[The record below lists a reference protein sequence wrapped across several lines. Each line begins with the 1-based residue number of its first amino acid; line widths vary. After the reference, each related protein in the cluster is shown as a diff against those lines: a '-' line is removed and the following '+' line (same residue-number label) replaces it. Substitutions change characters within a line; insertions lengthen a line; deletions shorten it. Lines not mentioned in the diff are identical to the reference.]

1 MTALQV
7 EPEDVLTS
15 KPERTTTVA
24 GTALRILGLI
34 IFTAFSIFFIYLLL
48 SDGYWPLA
56 LLIGLITLMIN
67 YIFLNPNAYPLRWM
81 SPGLAFMML
90 ISVYPIAY
98 TIYISF
104 TNYGTGHLLPQRQ
117 AIEVLE
123 SRKYLPEAGR
133 TYSYAA
139 FQNEAGQFGLW
150 LTRQTEDGVTES
162 FFATGDNF
170 VLGEEAGAG
179 PLDEDGFP
187 TEIPGWRRLARGE
200 LLRNVSALSQLT
212 LGDEERQIQVTSR
225 LGIASE
231 LQQRYTYDPDL
242 NAMIDNQT
250 GTVYTANMETGF
262 FTSDTGE
269 QLLPGFQV
277 TVGLKN
283 YQRFL
288 TDPSYRG
295 PLLLIF
301 AWTVVFALLS
311 VLFSFALG
319 LMIAVVFGR
328 GMPGQRLIKSLL
340 IIPFA
345 VPQVITILVWRG
357 LMNPLIGP
365 VPGLL
370 QDIFNQPAGWPPFF
384 ADPIWVKV
392 ALILVNVW
400 LAYPYFMLISSGAL
414 QAIPTDMYEAAEIDG
429 ASAWYQFRR
438 LTLPLLLVAVGPL
451 LISSFTVNFNSFNVI
466 YLFNSGGPPM
476 VGTATPAGHSDI
488 LISYVYNLAF
498 SRGAQELGYA
508 AAITFIIFLLMVV
521 VTLFQF
527 RRMRTWEEVT

>member
-1 MTALQV
+1 MTAIQAQ
-7 EPEDVLTS
+7 PDDALTE
-15 KPERTTTVA
+15 KPERSTTVT
-24 GTALRILGLI
+24 GTALRILGLV
-34 IFTAFSIFFIYLLL
+34 IFTAFSLLFIYLLL
-48 SDGYWPLA
+48 ADGYWPLA
-56 LLIGLITLMIN
+56 LMIGIITVLIN
-67 YIFLNPNAYPLRWM
+67 YIFLVPSAYPMRWM
-81 SPGLAFMML
+81 SPGLAFMLL
-90 ISVYPIAY
+90 ISVYPIAF

-104 TNYGTGHLLPQRQ
+104 TNFGTGHLLPKVQ

-123 SRKYLPEAGR
+123 SRKYLPETGR
-133 TYSYAA
+133 TYNYAA
-139 FQNEAGQFGLW
+139 FQNDAGEFGLW
-150 LTRQTEDGVTES
+150 LTRANEDGTTES
-162 FFATGDNF
+162 FFATANDF
-170 VLGEEAGAG
+170 LTGEEAGAG

-200 LLRNVSALSQLT
+200 LLRNISALGALT
-212 LGDEERQIQVTSR
+212 LGDEERQIQVTGR
-225 LGIASE
+225 LGVAAE
-231 LQQRYTYDPDL
+231 LQPRYTFDPELD
-242 NAMIDNQT
+242 AMIDNQT
-250 GTVYTANMETGF
+250 GTIYYANMETGF
-262 FTSDTGE
+262 FTSETGE

-277 TVGLKN
+277 NVGLKN

-295 PLLLIF
+295 PMVLIF
-301 AWTVVFALLS
+301 AWTVTFALLS

-328 GMPGQRLIKSLL
+328 AMPGQRLIKSLL

-365 VPGLL
+365 VPQLL
-370 QDIFNQPAGWPPFF
+370 QEVFNQPAGWPPFF
-384 ADPIWVKV
+384 SSPFWVKV
-392 ALILVNVW
+392 ALIFVNVW

-414 QAIPTDMYEAAEIDG
+414 QAIPTDMYEAADIDG
-429 ASAWYQFRR
+429 ASAWHQFRR

-476 VGTATPAGHSDI
+476 VGTSTPAGHSDI

-508 AAITFIIFLLMVV
+508 AAITFIIFLMMVI

-527 RRMRTWEEVT
+527 RRMRMWEEVT